1 MESEVM
7 IQPPRT
13 LMEVF
18 KNLPEGT
25 LVQLIENNLIMSP
38 APKSIHQQ
46 VLEELSF
53 QLGSVVRKH
62 KLGKSMFSPY
72 DVYLDYKN
80 AYQPDLIYI
89 SNENLHK
96 IEENG
101 FHGAPDLVIE
111 VLSPGT
117 AQYDKGEKKNV
128 YERCGVKEY
137 WIVDPATKEVTGYTL
152 SENKF
157 TAISTATGVINSPL
171 LGTIIRF

>member
-25 LVQLIENNLIMSP
+25 LIQLIENKLIMSP
-38 APKSIHQQ
+38 APKDLHQK
-46 VLEELSF
+46 VVTKLTSKLDRFVEEN
-53 QLGSVVRKH
+53 GMGEVRA
-62 KLGKSMFSPY
+62 SPY